1 MVDGWPDVSKEWI
14 RLSRSIEK
22 VNSVEV
28 TYKRYSR
35 PKKCIN
41 TLHLKGYKLGFQFPK
56 QNTWHSVSHY
66 TLCTAET
73 LTVNG
78 PLPKKSAYHLLSI
91 GKFPSWPICF
101 ANKHIYIYRIII
113 TTTIIMIIIIYSIY
127 IYVYWYNIASYCI
140 IVLNYQKTTFHILF
154 TYPKEALLINVAT
167 PKIDIRFNEWRNH
180 RRMRCTSLVAT
191 AEAAPDSGAGAVSVH
206 WTVIQSMTI
215 SIPYCY
221 WIFF

>member
-28 TYKRYSR
+28 TYERYSR

-78 PLPKKSAYHLLSI
+78 PLPKKVLITCCQLASFHLDRFVL
-91 GKFPSWPICF
+91 PI
-101 ANKHIYIYRIII
+101 NIYIYRIII

-127 IYVYWYNIASYCI
+127 MYIDTILHHIASLCWTI
-140 IVLNYQKTTFHILF
+140 KKQLSTSFSH
-154 TYPKEALLINVAT
+154 T
-167 PKIDIRFNEWRNH
+167 PRKHFLS
-180 RRMRCTSLVAT
+180 T
-191 AEAAPDSGAGAVSVH
+191 
-206 WTVIQSMTI
+206 
-215 SIPYCY
+215 
-221 WIFF
+221 

>member
-28 TYKRYSR
+28 TYERYSR

-78 PLPKKSAYHLLSI
+78 PLPKKVLITCCQLASFHLDRFVL
-91 GKFPSWPICF
+91 PI
-101 ANKHIYIYRIII
+101 NIYIYRIII

-127 IYVYWYNIASYCI
+127 IYVY
-140 IVLNYQKTTFHILF
+140 
-154 TYPKEALLINVAT
+154 
-167 PKIDIRFNEWRNH
+167 
-180 RRMRCTSLVAT
+180 
-191 AEAAPDSGAGAVSVH
+191 
-206 WTVIQSMTI
+206 
-215 SIPYCY
+215 
-221 WIFF
+221 